1 MPGSFVQAA
10 ASIKGGQ
17 IAADASK
24 KAAKLQ
30 NEQFQQ
36 TRRDLLP
43 FLDFGKSALGPLS
56 RLFGLTTPGSGVP
69 GSQGARNP
77 EFDRLQGL
85 LSGTSPTIE
94 VQDRNNRESDL
105 RGTRQEANPEFA
117 NLSAQLA
124 QTDQFLPAVE
134 GEAADPFA
142 DFIESPGFRFRL
154 EEGQK
159 ALDRSASSR
168 GQLLSGQQV
177 KASQDFGQNLA
188 SAEFNNFVDRLA
200 SFAGIG
206 QTTGAQIGQLGA
218 NAALARGSF
227 VQAAGGQRASGLIGA
242 ANALAAGQAR
252 QENNFLSIF
261 GAGAGAAGGGAGAAG
276 GGAGAAAFFCAIARE
291 VYGNDPKWMSFREW
305 LFREAPV
312 WLFKWYGRNQYRVA
326 SFLANKPKLKWLV
339 RQLMDRVI

>member
-10 ASIKGGQ
+10 ASIEGGR
-17 IAADASK
+17 IAARASRDA
-24 KAAKLQ
+24 ARIQ
-30 NEQFQQ
+30 DRQFQQ
-36 TRRDLLP
+36 TRTDLLP

-56 RLFGLTTPGSGVP
+56 RLFGLTSPGSGVP

-77 EFDRLQGL
+77 EFDRLQQL
-85 LSGTSPTIE
+85 LAQTSPTVE
-94 VQDRNNRESDL
+94 VQDRDNRESDV
-105 RGTRQEANPEFA
+105 RGTKLISNPEFGE
-117 NLSAQLA
+117 LTSQLGR
-124 QTDQFLPAVE
+124 TDQFLPAVE
-134 GEAADPFA
+134 SDEAPDPFA
-142 DFIESPGFRFRL
+142 DFIKSPGFNFRL

-200 SFAGIG
+200 SFAGLG
-206 QTTGAQIGQLGA
+206 QTTGSQIGAFGA
-218 NAALARGSF
+218 NAALNRGSF
-227 VQAAGGQRASGLIGA
+227 IQAAGGQRASGLIGA
-242 ANALAAGQAR
+242 ANALAAGQQR
-252 QENNFLSIF
+252 QENNALSVF
-261 GAGAGAAGGGAGAAG
+261 GAGAGAAGGA

-291 VYGNDPKWMSFREW
+291 VYDDDRWLAFRNW

-326 SFLANKPKLKWLV
+326 SFLANKPKLKWFV